1 MILGKAPGE
10 NRNGLKNSEKLLN
23 RGVYHII
30 KKCNA
35 DYEVRYHNLKE
46 LKKAIHH
53 ELNYRKSSMY
63 RLITS
68 IPGFRTHRIWKMVIA
83 TYTYLSLLTAII
95 AVLVYGDT
103 AEHDNVINIILCI
116 IGIICVFDAFNIK
129 RFFPKYVY
137 FRERW
142 PIIGHL
148 VRIGIAVIVIFFWVQ
163 TLNAFVIPTP

>member
-1 MILGKAPGE
+1 
-10 NRNGLKNSEKLLN
+10 
-23 RGVYHII
+23 
-30 KKCNA
+30 
-35 DYEVRYHNLKE
+35 
-46 LKKAIHH
+46 
-53 ELNYRKSSMY
+53 
-63 RLITS
+63 
-68 IPGFRTHRIWKMVIA
+68 MVIA

-95 AVLVYGDT
+95 AVLVYRDT
-103 AEHDNVINIILCI
+103 AEHDNVINIIFCI

-129 RFFPKYVY
+129 KFFPKYVY